1 MRNYRPR
8 YRGIRFAT
16 DIKTKQLIKKAWD
29 EGMECRNSMWR
40 AIGEA
45 DRARKALLDLV
56 YTKGV
61 DDDPDAKAAHAI
73 FKKAT
78 EQIKELFR
86 ITDKAT
92 DMIDI
97 LERRYRN

>member
-1 MRNYRPR
+1 MRRY

-16 DIKTKQLIKKAWD
+16 DIKTKQLIKKAWE
-29 EGMECRNSMWR
+29 EGTECRNSLLR

-56 YTKGV
+56 YAVGV
-61 DDDPDAKAAHAI
+61 DDDPDAKAAHEV

-78 EQIKELFR
+78 QQIKELFR

-92 DMIDI
+92 DTIDI